1 MQTQAQQR
9 MAKEGQSATT
19 TEENRRKQ
27 QPERKTDDPTA
38 LVLTLLIPLVLALML
53 AIAGSGIVHGSNLS
67 LVARRKQE
75 RNAQK
80 PEPH

>member
-1 MQTQAQQR
+1 MQTQVQQR
-9 MAKEGQSATT
+9 LAKEGQSATT
-19 TEENRRKQ
+19 TEENRWKQ
-27 QPERKTDDPTA
+27 QSERKTDDATA
-38 LVLTLLIPLVLALML
+38 LVLTLAMTLVLALVL
-53 AIAGSGIVHGSNLS
+53 AIADSGIVHGSNLS